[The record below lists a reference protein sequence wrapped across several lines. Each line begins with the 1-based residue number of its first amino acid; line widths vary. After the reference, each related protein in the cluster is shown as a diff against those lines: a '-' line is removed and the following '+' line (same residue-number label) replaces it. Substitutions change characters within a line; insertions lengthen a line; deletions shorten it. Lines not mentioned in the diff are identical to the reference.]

1 VPEEL
6 RIAFHRDLA
15 EIDSQVVQLLALVGE
30 GLAAATDALLSGD
43 AEVARALMEREGLID
58 SLYHDV
64 ERLVQQQLAR
74 QSPMA
79 TDLRFLLS
87 VLRIVPELERS
98 HDLAEHIA
106 RRGMRGLSSE
116 LSPRVRGII
125 EQMGRIG
132 VEMWRSAAD
141 AWIERDADVADRLD
155 DQDDELDELLVS
167 LTAELVSGSTPVP
180 VVLEMA
186 LVGRFFE
193 RLGDHAV
200 NVAKRVRYLAR
211 GES

>member
-1 VPEEL
+1 MPEEL
-6 RIAFHRDLA
+6 RTAFHREMA
-15 EIDSQVVQLLALVGE
+15 EIDSHVVQLLALVAE

-43 AEVARALMEREGLID
+43 ADLARALMEREGLID
-58 SLYHDV
+58 SLYLNV

-79 TDLRFLLS
+79 TDLRFLLT

-106 RRGMRGLSSE
+106 RRSIRGLSAE

-141 AWIERDADVADRLD
+141 AWIERNPEIAARLD
-155 DQDDELDELLVS
+155 ARDDELDELLVS
-167 LTAELVSGSTPVP
+167 LTAELVSGSTTVP

-200 NVAKRVRYLAR
+200 NVARRVQYLAR
-211 GES
+211 GEG